1 MTPHEKR
8 GYIMSMGYP
17 PTPAYP
23 SRPPTLSGAELDA
36 TALLARDHE
45 HLRRL
50 LQELAEA
57 AAERAFDRKKA
68 LFRAFKAALHVHAT
82 GEEDVFYPAVM
93 KLRSAWAREAVRE
106 ALEEHQAVDSIVAE
120 IDQMEPED
128 GQYDVKVEGLRAS
141 VEHYIGVEERAMF
154 AEARNHLTDDR
165 LQALGRQMIRLRD
178 KLPGRAPEL

>member
-1 MTPHEKR
+1 
-8 GYIMSMGYP
+8 MSMGYP
-17 PTPAYP
+17 PSPAYP
-23 SRPPTLSGAELDA
+23 SRAVTLSGADLDA

-45 HLRRL
+45 HLQRL

-57 AAERAFDRKKA
+57 AAERAFDRKKV
-68 LFRAFKAALHVHAT
+68 LFRAFKAALQVHAT
-82 GEEDVFYPAVM
+82 GEEEVFYPAVM

-120 IDQMEPED
+120 IDQMDPED

-141 VEHYIGVEERAMF
+141 VEHHIGVEERAMF

-165 LQALGRQMIRLRD
+165 LQALGRRMISLREN
-178 KLPGRAPEL
+178 LPGPALAPEL

>member
-1 MTPHEKR
+1 
-8 GYIMSMGYP
+8 MGP
-17 PTPAYP
+17 PRLPAYP
-23 SRPPTLSGAELDA
+23 SPPPTLSEAELDA

-50 LQELAEA
+50 LDDLAEA
-57 AAERAFDRKKA
+57 AVERAFDRKKA

-82 GEEDVFYPAVM
+82 GEEEVFYPAVM

-128 GQYDVKVEGLRAS
+128 SQYDVKVEGLRAS

-154 AEARNHLTDDR
+154 AETRNHLTDDR
-165 LQALGRQMIRLRD
+165 LQALGRQMVKLRD
-178 KLPGRAPEL
+178 ELP